1 MIKSRIQMDNSAS
14 MDPALEENDIQNEE
28 FREELPSHSKK
39 DANGI
44 GTELRK
50 DMHRKCESVG
60 ALDER

>member
-50 DMHRKCESVG
+50 EMHRKCESVG
-60 ALDER
+60 ALNER